1 VDLNPSKLNMRLAE
15 IVENNISAEM
25 FRTSGKVRF
34 WRAVA
39 FGLLTFGLGSAIGA
53 ACFGY
58 SFVTRNSSNA
68 ASLSDAI
75 VKAMSKVQLR
85 GTAVGTVQIQPREIK
100 LASGQTV
107 LFDPE
112 SRLLLDPGAKIRADG
127 EIKIQTPAIST
138 PQSAPTRAASRTPTI
153 TNFTVF
159 KTVPFQKGVVL
170 TGWMFLTSAQKSP
183 TSQYCYYSEKDD
195 DSDVSFRVDIA
206 ADEILSDTK
215 TVPKAFDLVSAS
227 SKCVW
232 FDKSKL

>member
-1 VDLNPSKLNMRLAE
+1 VDLNPSKLNMRLSQ

-34 WRAVA
+34 WRAVG
-39 FGLLTFGLGSAIGA
+39 FGLLAFGLGSATGA

-75 VKAMSKVQLR
+75 VNAMSKIQLR
-85 GTAVGTVQIQPREIK
+85 GAAVGTVQIQPREIK

-107 LFDPE
+107 SFDPA
-112 SRLLLDPGAKIRADG
+112 SRLLLEPGAKIRADG
-127 EIKIQTPAIST
+127 EIKIQTPTI
-138 PQSAPTRAASRTPTI
+138 SAPPSVSPRAAARTPTI
-153 TNFTVF
+153 SNFTVF
-159 KTVPFQKGVVL
+159 KTVPFQKGTVL
-170 TGWMFLTSAQKSP
+170 TGWMFLTSAQKFP

-195 DSDVSFRVDIA
+195 DSEVSFRVDIA
-206 ADEILSDTK
+206 TDEILSDAK